1 MTVGNKWKTLKK
13 TQLKSLKNL
22 LTGLTRTVMGR
33 LGKIELGWMILKRL
47 VGFLEKKLEVYLK
60 VLIVIGEIL
69 LSSKIFVRVF

>member
-1 MTVGNKWKTLKK
+1 
-13 TQLKSLKNL
+13 
-22 LTGLTRTVMGR
+22 MGR